1 MKENKLSKVLKNKF
15 WQLDLNESQI
25 ILKLI

>member
-15 WQLDLNESQI
+15 GRLDLNESQI